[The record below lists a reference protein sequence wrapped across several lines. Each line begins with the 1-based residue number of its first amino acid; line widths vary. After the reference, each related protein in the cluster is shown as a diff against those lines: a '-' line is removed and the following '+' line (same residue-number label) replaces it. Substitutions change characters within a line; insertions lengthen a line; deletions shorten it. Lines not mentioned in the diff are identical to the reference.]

1 MILALTGAT
10 GFVGGHVVRRAVE
23 AGHQVRALAR
33 RPQPPRDGVTWIAG
47 ALDDAAALAALVE
60 GADAVIHIAG
70 VINAPD
76 RAGFVAGNI
85 AGTQAVVAA
94 TASGT
99 RFVHVSS
106 LSAREPQLSIYGWSK
121 REAEAV
127 VAAAP
132 LDWDMVRPPAIY
144 GPGDMDMLDLF
155 RFARRGVALTPPAG
169 RLSVIHA
176 DDLARLL
183 VALAAAPATRA
194 IYEVDDARDGAWTH
208 KGFTSAIGAAVGRR
222 VRPIALPRALL
233 RVGAR
238 IDRLARGKGARLTAD
253 RVAYFCHPD
262 WTVDVTKRPPA
273 ALWVP
278 QIATETGLR
287 ETAESYRAAGLL

>member
-1 MILALTGAT
+1 VILALTGAT

-47 ALDDAAALAALVE
+47 ALDDAAALAALVD

-70 VINAPD
+70 VVNAPD

-85 AGTQAVVAA
+85 AGTQAIVAA
-94 TASGT
+94 TAPGT

-183 VALAAAPATRA
+183 VALAAVPATHA

-208 KGFTSAIGAAVGRR
+208 KSFTSAIGAAVGRR
-222 VRPIALPRALL
+222 VHPIALPRALL

-262 WTVDVTKRPPA
+262 WTVDATKRPPA

>member
-70 VINAPD
+70 VVNAPD

-85 AGTQAVVAA
+85 AGTQAIVAA
-94 TASGT
+94 TAPGT

-183 VALAAAPATRA
+183 VALAAVPATHA

-208 KGFTSAIGAAVGRR
+208 KSFTSAIGAAVGRR
-222 VRPIALPRALL
+222 VHPIALPRALL

-262 WTVDVTKRPPA
+262 WTVDATKRPPA

>member
-47 ALDDAAALAALVE
+47 ALDDAAALAALVD

-70 VINAPD
+70 VVNAPD

-85 AGTQAVVAA
+85 AGTQAIVAA
-94 TASGT
+94 TAPGT

-183 VALAAAPATRA
+183 VALAAVPATHA

-208 KGFTSAIGAAVGRR
+208 KSFTSAIGAAVGRR
-222 VRPIALPRALL
+222 VHPIALPRALL

-262 WTVDVTKRPPA
+262 WTVDATKRPPA

>member
-10 GFVGGHVVRRAVE
+10 GFVGGHVVRRAIE

-47 ALDDAAALAALVE
+47 ALDDAAALAALVD

-70 VINAPD
+70 VVNAPD
-76 RAGFVAGNI
+76 RAGFIAGNI
-85 AGTQAVVAA
+85 TGTQAIVAA
-94 TASGT
+94 TAPGT

-106 LSAREPQLSIYGWSK
+106 LSAREPQLSVYGWSK
-121 REAEAV
+121 HAAEGV

-183 VALAAAPATRA
+183 VALAAAPAARA

-208 KGFTSAIGAAVGRR
+208 ETFTRAIGTAVGRR
-222 VRPIALPRALL
+222 VRPIALPPALL
-233 RVGAR
+233 RIGAR

-262 WTVDVTKRPPA
+262 WTVDVAKRPPA
-273 ALWVP
+273 RLWRP
-278 QIATETGLR
+278 QIETETGLR
-287 ETAESYRAAGLL
+287 DTAESYRAAGLL